1 MTGDDGLASTT
12 GSRAS
17 NSDEVTADPSP
28 ARGAAARS
36 LPARLGRYHVLG
48 QLGEGGM
55 GVVYAAYDPDLDR
68 KVALKL
74 LRADGHSASPGR
86 LLREA
91 HALARLSHPNV
102 VQIHD
107 TGAIDGRIFI
117 AMELVRGVDLRTW
130 LAQPRTPAEVLRV
143 FLDAGRGLA
152 AAHEAGFVHRDFKP
166 DNVLVGVDGRAR
178 VADFGLVRQHDE
190 PEAPAAVEPD
200 RGTLSRSLTMT
211 GALLGTPA
219 YMSPEQHRGGTADA
233 RSDQFSFCMALWE
246 ALHGQRPFA
255 GDSAAAIVAAMQ
267 AGQLRPARGPGVPG
281 ELTRILAR
289 GLAHDPE
296 RRYPNMPA
304 LLAALAVDRGRKRR
318 RWLAG
323 LAAGGLLAGLVAA
336 LTSGPEPCSGG
347 HEALAGAWNP
357 ERREAVAAA
366 LAGARRDA
374 SARALAGLDAYAG
387 AWLVGHRDACLD
399 HRRGEQSSALLD
411 ARMRCLDRRRETL
424 AAAARLLAGE
434 AGDDAEPD
442 VAPLV
447 AGLPPISACAEQAV
461 VLGEARVPEDPALAG
476 AVAAID
482 AGMIEARVRHD
493 AGDLDGALVRADEAV
508 RRARLA
514 RFEPLL
520 AEALLV
526 QARVLF
532 SRTRWSAARP
542 VLVEALTRAVEAR
555 RDDLAAEAIARLLY
569 LDGAQSDRTAE
580 ALRLA
585 PLALAMAGRAPEPH
599 LARGL
604 ANNNIG
610 VVQLV
615 ARDRQGAAASMRR
628 AVEEMLAAPHA
639 DPIELANAM
648 YNAAVTTAEGEVRR
662 AGLARANAL
671 LATHLGPRHP
681 VTLDHRAVAARF
693 EPELRAAVA
702 TLVEVC
708 PEYLAVAG
716 GASSSCGFCFQNLA
730 YLQLFGGEPAEA
742 LASAGRVPACASD
755 AGSGGQEAYQRAKA
769 RAFVAAHTGRP
780 AAALVEVEQARTW
793 TDGLRGATWIAGE
806 VAELELLHG
815 RALLLLDRPAEAAE
829 ALERASS
836 GFADAAGGTELL
848 PSLWLAEAQTLLAR
862 ALLARTPP
870 DREKAATLQAAAAAT
885 REMLGADAP

>member
-1 MTGDDGLASTT
+1 MIGDDSLASAT
-12 GSRAS
+12 GSPAS

-28 ARGAAARS
+28 PPGAAARS

-48 QLGEGGM
+48 QLGAGGM

-74 LRADGHSASPGR
+74 LRADSHTASPGR

-117 AMELVRGVDLRTW
+117 AMELVRGVDLRSW

-166 DNVLVGVDGRAR
+166 DNVLVGEDGRAR

-190 PEAPAAVEPD
+190 PEGPPAAEPD

-255 GDSAAAIVAAMQ
+255 GDDAAAILAAMQ

-281 ELTRILAR
+281 ELTRIVAR
-289 GLAHDPE
+289 GLAYEPE
-296 RRYPNMPA
+296 RRYPSMQA
-304 LLAALAVDRGRKRR
+304 LLAGLAVDRGQRRR

-323 LAAGGLLAGLVAA
+323 LGGACLLAGLVAA

-347 HEALAGAWNP
+347 PEALAGAWNP

-366 LAGARRDA
+366 LAGSDSSTRV
-374 SARALAGLDAYAG
+374 LAGLDAYAG
-387 AWLVGHRDACLD
+387 AWLVGHREACLD

-411 ARMRCLDRRRETL
+411 ARMGCLDRRRETL
-424 AAAARLLAGE
+424 AAAARLLTGE
-434 AGDDAEPD
+434 AGLDA
-442 VAPLV
+442 VQLV
-447 AGLPPISACAEQAV
+447 ARLPPITACAEPAV
-461 VLGEARVPEDPALAG
+461 VLGEARVPDDPALAG
-476 AVAAID
+476 SVAATG
-482 AGMIEARVRHD
+482 AELIEARVRHD
-493 AGDLDGALVRADEAV
+493 AGDLDGALVKADEAV
-508 RRARLA
+508 RRARGVG
-514 RFEPLL
+514 FEPLL

-526 QARVLF
+526 QARILF
-532 SRTRWSAARP
+532 SRTRWDAARP
-542 VLVEALTRAVEAR
+542 ALVEALTRAVEAR

-569 LDGAQSDRTAE
+569 VDGVQSGRPAE

-585 PLALAMAGRAPEPH
+585 PLVLAMAGRAPEPH
-599 LARGL
+599 AARGL
-604 ANNNIG
+604 ANNTVG
-610 VVQLV
+610 AVQFM
-615 ARDRQGAAASMRR
+615 AGDREGGAASLRR
-628 AVEEMLAAPHA
+628 AVEELLAAPHA

-648 YNAAVTTAEGEVRR
+648 LNAAMMTVEGEARH
-662 AGLARANAL
+662 AGLARANAQL
-671 LATHLGPRHP
+671 VAHLGPRHP
-681 VTLDHRAVAARF
+681 LTLEHRAIAGRY
-693 EPELRAAVA
+693 EPELSAAAA
-702 TLVEVC
+702 TLAELC
-708 PEYLAVAG
+708 PEYLVVG
-716 GASSSCGFCFQNLA
+716 GASSSCGFCFQYLA
-730 YLQLFGGEPAEA
+730 HLQMFRGEPEAA
-742 LASAGRVPACASD
+742 LASAERVPACASE
-755 AGSGGQEAYQRAKA
+755 AGAGEQEAHQRAKA
-769 RAFVAAHTGRP
+769 RAFAAVHTGRP
-780 AAALVEVEQARTW
+780 AAALVEVERARTW
-793 TDGLRGATWIAGE
+793 TDKLREATWIAGE
-806 VAELELLHG
+806 VAELELLRG
-815 RALLLLDRPAEAAE
+815 RALLLLDRPVEAAE
-829 ALERASS
+829 ALGRATSW
-836 GFADAAGGTELL
+836 FAGQADGPSLL
-848 PSLWLAEAQTLLAR
+848 PLLWLAEAQTLLAR

-870 DREKAATLQAAAAAT
+870 DRERAVALQEEAAAT
-885 REMLGADAP
+885 WAALKAAVP